1 MASPATYTPAG
12 RRSRDAQGRRQAAP
26 AITPANGRVPSEA
39 IHTLPL
45 VTGKLIDIRER
56 LLDAADV
63 VIDFATLG
71 EYGIEPEPGRLCEV
85 RDTGLASGSPHH
97 LHDRAGVPERI
108 AA

>member
-1 MASPATYTPAG
+1 M
-12 RRSRDAQGRRQAAP
+12 
-26 AITPANGRVPSEA
+26 
-39 IHTLPL
+39 
-45 VTGKLIDIRER
+45 TGMLIDIRER

-71 EYGIEPEPGRLCEV
+71 EYGIEPEPPRACQS
-85 RDTGLASGSPHH
+85 RPSGLASGSPHS